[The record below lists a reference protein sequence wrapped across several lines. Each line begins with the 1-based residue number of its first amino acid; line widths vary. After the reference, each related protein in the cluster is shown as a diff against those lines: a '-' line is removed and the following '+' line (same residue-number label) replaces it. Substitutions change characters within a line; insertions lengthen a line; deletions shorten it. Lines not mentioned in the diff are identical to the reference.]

1 MDSLVPRKD
10 REAVSLVADSTDNR
24 AAILR
29 RYLELAPG
37 ARPFVPIERKAPLR
51 DFDRIVGDYPVFR
64 ITFRSAT
71 SSGETNSVESG
82 AFAGNNPAA

>member
-1 MDSLVPRKD
+1 MDSLVQRTN

-37 ARPFVPIERKAPLR
+37 ARPFFPIERKAPLR
-51 DFDRIVGDYPVFR
+51 DFDRIVDDYPVFR

-71 SSGETNSVESG
+71 SSGETNLVESG
-82 AFAGNNPAA
+82 VFAGNNPAA